1 MEKLIHGIGHTPALG
16 RTVEERNSAVK
27 QLFGPYVR
35 RKSILRRDRESFRTE
50 LVNLAEIEAVPDYS
64 DLLRRILRKYRS
76 IIRADHDAA
85 LEFLVRCFESTSRA
99 DEHWMSL
106 FMTLHPIAQNSRL
119 YDQVFQKF
127 AILESILEGCYKLQL
142 RVVFGFAARDRTGQF
157 PSDVVGRDFGNLLSF
172 IAEAYSS
179 RAHLLIEDPEYGIP
193 VNQWRNI
200 AAHKTFTITS
210 GDAIEIRY
218 GRSTPRS
225 EYIDVITLD
234 QIINWAKRCL
244 ATARMANVIIFLEY
258 MTELRTIGLPTVPLR
273 LESYLVTLCHNLA
286 IVGLECT
293 GYTEERDVFVLSLRD
308 RLGRTFRDAIIHASQ
323 VLDQISAALEDDPT
337 TRHRF
342 QSSVVRLLDGQGK
355 CVASALIKVDDTIAS
370 VEGKLSLKERL
381 ERTRFDF
388 TQQTQR
394 PEASA
399 SPAPPGGSG
408 PSGKIFG

>member
-1 MEKLIHGIGHTPALG
+1 VEKLLRGISSAPAFG
-16 RTVEERNSAVK
+16 RTVEEWNSAVR

-35 RKSILRRDRESFRTE
+35 RKSILGRDRESFQSE

-85 LEFLVRCFESTSRA
+85 LDFLVRCFESTSRA

-106 FMTLHPIAQNSRL
+106 FMTQPLIAQSSRL
-119 YDQVFQKF
+119 YDRVFQKF

-157 PSDVVGRDFGNLLSF
+157 PSDIGGRDFGTLLSF

-179 RAHLLIEDPEYGIP
+179 RAHLLIDDPVYGIP

-200 AAHKTFTITS
+200 AAHKTFTIIS

-225 EYIDVITLD
+225 QYIGLTTLD

-244 ATARMANVIIFLEY
+244 ATARIANMIIFLEY

-286 IVGLECT
+286 IVGMECT
-293 GYTEERDVFVLSLRD
+293 GYAEEHDAFVLSLRD
-308 RLGRTFRDAIIHASQ
+308 GLGRAFRDAIIHASQ
-323 VLDQISAALEDDPT
+323 VLDQISAVLEADPT
-337 TRHRF
+337 TRGRF
-342 QSSVVRLLDGQGK
+342 QSSVVRLLDERGA
-355 CVASALIKVDDTIAS
+355 CLASALIKVDDAIAFTD
-370 VEGKLSLKERL
+370 GKLSLKNRL
-381 ERTRFDF
+381 ERTKFDF
-388 TQQTQR
+388 SQQ
-394 PEASA
+394 S
-399 SPAPPGGSG
+399 
-408 PSGKIFG
+408 